1 MARNRYLNG
10 VPSARKQTQI
20 LNGWKDSLAKLEL
33 ANAETPHL
41 NLAQKCPDLLDEIE
55 EVVQQM
61 ISILVWTE
69 DFAESRRPDPLREI
83 IEAIPTPEQT
93 AQDVV
98 VSKPVRIPVLEA
110 KSETEPPP
118 YAPALS

>member
-61 ISILVWTE
+61 LSILVWTE
-69 DFAESRRPDPLREI
+69 DFAESRQRPLREI
-83 IEAIPTPEQT
+83 IEAIPTPEQ
-93 AQDVV
+93 
-98 VSKPVRIPVLEA
+98 VLEA